1 MAADTAKD
9 NGETVC
15 LQCYKNDPRTN
26 TGSRHS
32 KDELAVI
39 WDTWIKNLPET
50 YNPSE
55 NVAVDD
61 RLYPFKVLGSPLF
74 KVKLC
79 MEYANLNWQAVKWNS
94 REEPRHAKLRKKNLT
109 LVGTVKKNKLDCEL
123 DQELLHLQGREL
135 NSSRFVFS
143 EDCTIVSYVPKK
155 NKNVLVLSTMHN
167 DDRVSDG
174 KSSKPDIIL
183 HYNNTKGG
191 EDNLDKMA
199 STYSRQRMTTRW
211 LLVMFYIIDV
221 SAYNAY
227 VLWTE
232 KHLTWNAGLLHKRQL
247 LLEKL
252 GKALVQPERM
262 RRKTLP
268 RTAAASRQ
276 LKGCEKMLSSHLQ
289 APPLIRIEVAD
300 ITAPNG
306 KVSLVYVS
314 ALLIIHS
321 LVSKR
326 TALRNVVD
334 YANYLQI
341 LYSCAEYKNTLN
353 QVTSIVKNCEKQNK
367 ILEEKLIK
375 QYNEIRSLYLK
386 LKCNKILSQLHAS
399 VEAAIER
406 IKLITSFADE
416 TSLKMLNVNAM
427 SLENIAL
434 SLKPLFES
442 EDKISALE
450 KSADCN
456 LHCLTSTVNEDT
468 ELSTL
473 KETVVVAEE
482 YITEQKFN
490 SIIQYLKRSFP
501 S

>member
-1 MAADTAKD
+1 MSRVTTFYIVLT
-9 NGETVC
+9 GG
-15 LQCYKNDPRTN
+15 RT
-26 TGSRHS
+26 
-32 KDELAVI
+32 
-39 WDTWIKNLPET
+39 
-50 YNPSE
+50 
-55 NVAVDD
+55 
-61 RLYPFKVLGSPLF
+61 
-74 KVKLC
+74 
-79 MEYANLNWQAVKWNS
+79 
-94 REEPRHAKLRKKNLT
+94 KK
-109 LVGTVKKNKLDCEL
+109 KEFDF
-123 DQELLHLQGREL
+123 GREL

-289 APPLIRIEVAD
+289 APPLIRIEV
-300 ITAPNG
+300 
-306 KVSLVYVS
+306 
-314 ALLIIHS
+314 
-321 LVSKR
+321 
-326 TALRNVVD
+326 
-334 YANYLQI
+334 
-341 LYSCAEYKNTLN
+341 
-353 QVTSIVKNCEKQNK
+353 
-367 ILEEKLIK
+367 
-375 QYNEIRSLYLK
+375 
-386 LKCNKILSQLHAS
+386 NKILSQLHAS

>member
-1 MAADTAKD
+1 MSRVTTFYIVLT
-9 NGETVC
+9 GG
-15 LQCYKNDPRTN
+15 RT
-26 TGSRHS
+26 
-32 KDELAVI
+32 
-39 WDTWIKNLPET
+39 
-50 YNPSE
+50 
-55 NVAVDD
+55 
-61 RLYPFKVLGSPLF
+61 
-74 KVKLC
+74 
-79 MEYANLNWQAVKWNS
+79 
-94 REEPRHAKLRKKNLT
+94 KKKEFDF
-109 LVGTVKKNKLDCEL
+109 GWYDCEL

-289 APPLIRIEVAD
+289 APPLIRIEVVKNEPDVNCVFQA
-300 ITAPNG
+300 TARQAHFVKNA
-306 KVSLVYVS
+306 KNTFVK
-314 ALLIIHS
+314 IIHS
-321 LVSKR
+321 HISHYDR
-326 TALRNVVD
+326 EID
-334 YANYLQI
+334 
-341 LYSCAEYKNTLN
+341 CASPMG
-353 QVTSIVKNCEKQNK
+353 Q
-367 ILEEKLIK
+367 
-375 QYNEIRSLYLK
+375 
-386 LKCNKILSQLHAS
+386 
-399 VEAAIER
+399 
-406 IKLITSFADE
+406 FD
-416 TSLKMLNVNAM
+416 
-427 SLENIAL
+427 
-434 SLKPLFES
+434 P
-442 EDKISALE
+442 EDKSR
-450 KSADCN
+450 K
-456 LHCLTSTVNEDT
+456 
-468 ELSTL
+468 
-473 KETVVVAEE
+473 
-482 YITEQKFN
+482 
-490 SIIQYLKRSFP
+490 
-501 S
+501 